1 MKMLLLDIWIFCA
14 LRCGI
19 ARAIHVKHPGN
30 ETTTKPQSCFTMIL
44 PSTISTQSTSTDL
57 NHPLY
62 LYRLKNLHYLCRLRA
77 FVRIDTF
84 WRRKWRMPV
93 SYKSRNPIFFL
104 LLLRLFWRW
113 KLILEMLLRNPRL
126 TLCRPKQLCVTL
138 RNYTQIVTNRNHKH
152 YESSNTGPTIV
163 LFPGQGSQ
171 FVGMAK
177 SLVNIPDAKQLFDK
191 ASEILKYVKYIF
203 DFQHGFKLNIAT

>member
-57 NHPLY
+57 NYPLY

-93 SYKSRNPIFFL
+93 SYKSRNPIFF
-104 LLLRLFWRW
+104 F
-113 KLILEMLLRNPRL
+113 I
-126 TLCRPKQLCVTL
+126 
-138 RNYTQIVTNRNHKH
+138 I
-152 YESSNTGPTIV
+152 
-163 LFPGQGSQ
+163 
-171 FVGMAK
+171 
-177 SLVNIPDAKQLFDK
+177 
-191 ASEILKYVKYIF
+191 
-203 DFQHGFKLNIAT
+203 IATVLKMKIDSRNVVKKSTINTLSSKTTMCDVTKLHTNCHQQKS